1 MVGTPDDGFAA
12 HCSRRLSAFLRP
24 NSLAV
29 LLPFAVGLLMLS
41 ACSSRNEDVP
51 VVKVAPVSLADVAQ
65 FPREA
70 ELGTYAL
77 AGFAVRALPDEPD
90 VYLAQVV
97 SGNQRGDVAE
107 TRFLRGDRS
116 KVKGSFVEPLLD
128 SYPLLVS
135 GDPDRRMA
143 LPIIRVHARTGQVF
157 AATETQWE
165 AAPRP
170 TTFSGLP
177 SSDEFVRR
185 LSESQGWEHP
195 NVGIGRAPLPRL
207 ATDSYALFAMSL
219 DTQFVAV
226 TLGEQ
231 MRRGLV
237 GPARVATGQPFVSF
251 IDTASVQRLDPS
263 FELVG
268 APSPVNLISATW
280 TPDNCYLLCVDF
292 GPDGFW
298 LWIVPFEHGRQRPV
312 GSWDHIRLMDHPAW
326 VRDADGKRIDYYRPR
341 SQDELRPVSVPEAW
355 RSPQPVP

>member
-1 MVGTPDDGFAA
+1 MAVTAHRPRILTPFQS
-12 HCSRRLSAFLRP
+12 H
-24 NSLAV
+24 
-29 LLPFAVGLLMLS
+29 LLMLASLMMVVIMS

-51 VVKVAPVSLADVAQ
+51 VVKVTPVSLANVAQ

-97 SGNQRGDVAE
+97 SSYQHGEVAG
-107 TRFLRGDRS
+107 TRFLKGNRPHVR
-116 KVKGSFVEPLLD
+116 GSFIEPLLD
-128 SYPLLVS
+128 NYPLLVS

-177 SSDEFVRR
+177 SSDEFVQR

-195 NVGIGRAPLPRL
+195 NVGINRAPLPRL
-207 ATDSYALFAMSL
+207 ATDAYALFAMSL
-219 DTQFVAV
+219 DTQFVAA

-231 MRRGLV
+231 MRRGIV

-280 TPDNCYLLCVDF
+280 TPDNRYLLCVAF

-298 LWIVPFEHGRQRPV
+298 LWIVPFEHGRNRPV
-312 GSWDHIRLMDHPAW
+312 GPWDHIRLMDHPVW
-326 VRDADGKRIDYYRPR
+326 VRDAAGKRIDYYQPQ

-355 RSPQPVP
+355 RSPSPGP